1 METVPENQEE
11 IIIGLENKVRE
22 LKKEIEEIKNSS
34 SASDESYKEQIS
46 SLEGQLIVLQRSF
59 NDMKRQS
66 SQTLSEKANEIKRL
80 SAIVKNLRK
89 QGEDLNKKI
98 QENERKYLYVE
109 CTKDIEARKFKDA
122 EEKLKQIN
130 NETETSNVVKQ
141 VYSGRINNFPLLLE
155 FGKSIG
161 DAKLKFWV
169 YESLSVEMENTQP
182 IDLPKTAELAKA
194 LRIGCIDRTNVPN
207 DIRGKARGIFEKLRS
222 LVVGA
227 NDLCHA
233 TTMHHAAEMGD
244 LDVVRLL
251 IDGRAYVDYQDQ
263 QLKTP
268 LYYAAEMGN
277 LDVGR
282 LLIDKGADVN
292 HQDEYLQTPLY
303 LAAEEGK
310 LDVVRLLIDKG
321 ADVNH
326 QDEYLQTPLHYAAEM
341 GKLDVVRLLID
352 SGAYVDSKGKYF
364 ETPLQLAA
372 KVGKLDVVRLL
383 IDKGADVNHRDQ
395 QSRTALEYATSNS
408 RFDVVKFLKEKQG
421 LRSRRDVKELGN
433 VSNSTLG
440 SLQESVKPSSYVS
453 DIVLEKTK
461 ESNSSFVLK

>member
-1 METVPENQEE
+1 MPENQEE

-277 LDVGR
+277 LDV
-282 LLIDKGADVN
+282 
-292 HQDEYLQTPLY
+292 
-303 LAAEEGK
+303 
-310 LDVVRLLIDKG
+310 VRLLIDKG
-321 ADVNH
+321 ADVNPSKTITFK
-326 QDEYLQTPLHYAAEM
+326 QPFVPL
-341 GKLDVVRLLID
+341 
-352 SGAYVDSKGKYF
+352 S
-364 ETPLQLAA
+364 
-372 KVGKLDVVRLL
+372 
-383 IDKGADVNHRDQ
+383 
-395 QSRTALEYATSNS
+395 
-408 RFDVVKFLKEKQG
+408 
-421 LRSRRDVKELGN
+421 
-433 VSNSTLG
+433 
-440 SLQESVKPSSYVS
+440 
-453 DIVLEKTK
+453 
-461 ESNSSFVLK
+461 